1 MIRCAQNFN
10 SGTINSDDVVILD
23 RRLITRQYLMS
34 WFLLDLFSSIP
45 LELFFMGQSSGDGED
60 STQYTRTTKSMK
72 LLRLLKLAKLLR
84 LLKVNRVFWVLRIIT
99 QVISDRIGITMRM
112 KATWNLC
119 R

>member
-1 MIRCAQNFN
+1 M
-10 SGTINSDDVVILD
+10 VILD

-72 LLRLLKLAKLLR
+72 LLRLLKLARIAKAS
-84 LLKVNRVFWVLRIIT
+84 RIIT
-99 QVISDRIGITMRM
+99 RWG
-112 KATWNLC
+112 NH
-119 R
+119 